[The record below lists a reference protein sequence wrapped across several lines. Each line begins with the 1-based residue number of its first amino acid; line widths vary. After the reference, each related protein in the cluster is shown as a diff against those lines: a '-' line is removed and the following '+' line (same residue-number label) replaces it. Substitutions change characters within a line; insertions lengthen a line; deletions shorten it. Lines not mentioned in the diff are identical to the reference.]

1 MIGVA
6 LLATKLEK
14 LNNGKSVLFKDRYGV
29 LRTKKKKVNSWWD
42 SLTDA
47 EKIEVGGVAIHCNK
61 MTANYKWFCSGQ
73 DNFESLKTSQKR
85 IVSHVFSRRNEPWF
99 ICDLNTFI

>member
-47 EKIEVGGVAIHCNK
+47 EKIEVGGVARTTNGF
-61 MTANYKWFCSGQ
+61 AQ
-73 DNFESLKTSQKR
+73 DKIILS
-85 IVSHVFSRRNEPWF
+85 P
-99 ICDLNTFI
+99 